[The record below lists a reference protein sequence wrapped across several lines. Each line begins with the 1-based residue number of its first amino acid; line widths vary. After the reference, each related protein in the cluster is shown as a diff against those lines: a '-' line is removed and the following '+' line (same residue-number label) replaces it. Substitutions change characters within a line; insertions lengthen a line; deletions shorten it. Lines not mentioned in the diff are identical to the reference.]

1 MPARDQL
8 SVAFAALADPTRRD
22 ILERLRRGPQTAG
35 DLAARYPISR
45 PAVSQHLAVLEKA
58 GLVAR
63 DRRAQWNDC
72 SLTGQ
77 SLDAV
82 SAWIEQQRADWNEQ
96 FDLLE
101 AHLEARRANTG
112 KPATDQPATDEGA
125 QP

>member
-58 GLVAR
+58 GFVAR

-72 SLTGQ
+72 SLTNQ

-101 AHLEARRANTG
+101 AHLKARRASRNEPDTHEG
-112 KPATDQPATDEGA
+112 EQP
-125 QP
+125 